1 MTKQISELKLGILGG
16 GQLGR
21 MLIQE
26 AINYNLT
33 TLVLDPDPDAPCKHI
48 ANKFECGSITD
59 FDTVYNFGKK
69 ADIITIEIEKVNIEA
84 LEQLEKEGKLVF
96 PQARVIRLI
105 QDKGVQKQFFKEND
119 IPTAPFQLVNSKEDL
134 LATNFTYPYIL
145 KQRKDGYDGKGVM
158 KISNIGA
165 IDNAFDA
172 PSLIEEL
179 VDFEKE
185 IAVIVARNSNG
196 DIKTFPMVEMEF
208 NSEANLVEFLI
219 SPSTYP
225 DDIQEKA
232 EKIAMNI
239 ATALNITGI
248 LAVEMFV
255 TKDGDILVN
264 EVAPRP
270 HNSGHQTIEGNY
282 VSQFEQHLR
291 AIFNLPLGDT
301 RSLSNAVMINLLGEK
316 GHEGIAKYD
325 GLEKILAIDGVYVHL
340 YGKKY
345 TKPFRKMGHVTI
357 VDQNRDQAIAKAKLI
372 QETLRVIS

>member
-1 MTKQISELKLGILGG
+1 MSKQISELKLGILGG

-33 TLVLDPDPDAPCKHI
+33 TLVLDPDPDAPCKNI

-96 PQARVIRLI
+96 PQSRVIRLI

-119 IPTAPFQLVNSKEDL
+119 IPTAPFQLINSKEEL
-134 LATNFTYPYIL
+134 LAATFTFPYII

-158 KISNIGA
+158 KINNIA
-165 IDNAFDA
+165 EIDNAFES

-179 VDFEKE
+179 IDFEKE
-185 IAVIVARNSNG
+185 IAVIVSRNSDG
-196 DIKTFPMVEMEF
+196 EIKTFPMVEMEF
-208 NSEANLVEFLI
+208 NAEANLVEFLI

-232 EKIAMNI
+232 EKIAIHI

-248 LAVEMFV
+248 LAVEMFI
-255 TKDGDILVN
+255 TRDGDILVN

-270 HNSGHQTIEGNY
+270 HNSGHHTIEGNY

-316 GHEGIAKYD
+316 GHDGLAKYD

-340 YGKKY
+340 YGKKN

-357 VDQNRDQAIAKAKLI
+357 VDQNRDQAIEKARFV
-372 QETLRVIS
+372 QQTLKVVS